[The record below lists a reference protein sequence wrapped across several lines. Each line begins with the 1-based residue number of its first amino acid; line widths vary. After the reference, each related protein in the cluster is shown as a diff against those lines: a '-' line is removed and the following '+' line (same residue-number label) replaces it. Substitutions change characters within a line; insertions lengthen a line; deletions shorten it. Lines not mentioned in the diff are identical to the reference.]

1 MKIVCD
7 TNVLVSGLL
16 SPFGPSAK
24 IVRLIASADVTVLV
38 DARLVSE
45 YREVLLRPKFGFSS
59 DAVEAL
65 LDQIMASGDSVSAG
79 PIHRPLPD
87 PDDEPFLEVAI
98 SGMADA
104 LVTGNQR
111 HYPKPARAGI
121 RVLSPREFLEYYK
134 TKDG

>member
-1 MKIVCD
+1 
-7 TNVLVSGLL
+7 L
-16 SPFGPSAK
+16 
-24 IVRLIASADVTVLV
+24 
-38 DARLVSE
+38 SE

-79 PIHRPLPD
+79 SIHRPLPD

-104 LVTGNQR
+104 LVTGNKR

-134 TKDG
+134 MKDG